1 MSRATLAPAETMAVL
16 VTSDNIETMQTLW
29 EHAEVGHL
37 RARRGDAAH
46 VDMTSIIHTHA
57 EFGALRVMPPAERS
71 AHRVGCASS
80 MISDR

>member
-1 MSRATLAPAETMAVL
+1 MAKCDQL
-16 VTSDNIETMQTLW
+16 QLLMRLDIRITTSCIL
-29 EHAEVGHL
+29 HL
-37 RARRGDAAH
+37 RARRGDAAY

>member
-1 MSRATLAPAETMAVL
+1 MAKCDQL
-16 VTSDNIETMQTLW
+16 QLLMRLDIRITTSCIL
-29 EHAEVGHL
+29 HL
-37 RARRGDAAH
+37 RARSGDAAY